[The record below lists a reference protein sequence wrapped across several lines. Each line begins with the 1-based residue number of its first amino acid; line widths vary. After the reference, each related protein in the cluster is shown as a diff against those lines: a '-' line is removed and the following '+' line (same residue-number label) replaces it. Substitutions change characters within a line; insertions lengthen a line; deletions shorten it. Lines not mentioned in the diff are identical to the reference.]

1 MLSST
6 NKPIWATERE
16 SEEEFQTR
24 LDAQWEEWW
33 NSLENFDGD
42 ESDRE
47 DD

>member
-6 NKPIWATERE
+6 SQPIWATERE
-16 SEEEFQTR
+16 SEEEFQAR

-33 NSLENFDGD
+33 NSLS